1 MPLTLRLVKGS
12 ELTYSELDGNFTYL
26 SSSLNSLIATGS
38 VSSNVLT
45 FTKGDGSTFNL
56 TVNTGSAVAANTG
69 SLMVTGSVSSNTLTF
84 TKGDGSTFN
93 LTVNTGSGGGG
104 GGGTT
109 LVQNLT
115 SNQTVGG
122 VSPGDLFTAGSTIE
136 ALLRSMLITYIE
148 PTISSLLI
156 KLDGTTR
163 STATRDVGNSFTCN
177 SASFLATVDSP
188 DGNYPVSASITGSG
202 ADSGLFQAYFSNTLS
217 GTNAFTLGSALTINR
232 ATTAGNVTFIVN
244 TKSQTTADTQS
255 TNTGFAFYWRNYL
268 AASSTPIT
276 DNASAQSVI
285 NSDTVTSTLTTTK
298 AWTAICDANNNDPA
312 KYTYIIYPA
321 SYGDLSGI
329 IQDGATPVLTA
340 FIKLGDYTVSNAY
353 SSSTT
358 FRVYKSNQAQAFGS
372 GVTLTIS

>member
-56 TVNTGSAVAANTG
+56 TVNTGS
-69 SLMVTGSVSSNTLTF
+69 
-84 TKGDGSTFN
+84 
-93 LTVNTGSGGGG
+93 GGGV

-202 ADSGLFQAYFSNTLS
+202 ADSGLLQAYFSNTLS

-255 TNTGFAFYWRNYL
+255 TNTGFAFYWRIYL

-298 AWTAICDANNNDPA
+298 AWTPTCDANNNDPT

-321 SYGDLSGI
+321 SYGDLSNVI
-329 IQDGATPVLTA
+329 KDGALSVITA
-340 FIKLGDYTVSNAY
+340 FDKVGDFTVANAY
-353 SSSTT
+353 SSSTS
-358 FRVYKSNQAQAFGS
+358 FRVYQSKQKGAFGS

>member
-12 ELTYSELDGNFTYL
+12 ELSYSELDGNFTYL

-56 TVNTGSAVAANTG
+56 TVNTGSAAAANTG
-69 SLMVTGSVSSNTLTF
+69 SLMVTGSVSSNILTF
-84 TKGDGSTFN
+84 TKGDGSTFS

-104 GGGTT
+104 EGGTT
-109 LVQNLT
+109 LVQDLT
-115 SNQTVGG
+115 SNQIVGG
-122 VSPGDLFTAGSTIE
+122 VESGELFSAGSTLE
-136 ALLRSMLITYIE
+136 SVLRAILISYIE
-148 PTISSLLI
+148 PTVSSLTI
-156 KLDGTTR
+156 RSGGSSI
-163 STATRDVGNSFTCN
+163 STAARDVNNSFTYN

-202 ADSGLFQAYFSNTLS
+202 AASGLFQAYLSNTLS
-217 GTNAFTLGSALTINR
+217 GTNAFGLGSTLTVNR
-232 ATTAGNVTFIVN
+232 TSAGTVTFIVN

-276 DNASAQSVI
+276 DDSSAQSVI
-285 NSDTVTSTLTTTK
+285 NSDVVTSTLTTSK
-298 AWTAICDANNNDPA
+298 SWTATCDANNDDTDNW
-312 KYTYIIYPA
+312 TYIIYPA
-321 SYGDLSGI
+321 SYGLLSVI
-329 IQDGATPVLTA
+329 SQDGQLNVITA
-340 FIKLGDYTVSNAY
+340 FDVLGDFTVNNLY
-353 SSSTT
+353 SSSNT
-358 FRVYKSNQAQAFGS
+358 FKVYRSKARGAFGL

>member
-12 ELTYSELDGNFTYL
+12 ELTYSELDDNFTYL

-38 VSSNVLT
+38 VSNNVLT
-45 FTKGDGSTFNL
+45 FTKGNGSTF
-56 TVNTGSAVAANTG
+56 S
-69 SLMVTGSVSSNTLTF
+69 
-84 TKGDGSTFN
+84 

-109 LVQNLT
+109 LVQDLT
-115 SNQTVGG
+115 SNQIVGG
-122 VSPGDLFTAGSTIE
+122 VESGELFSAGSTLE
-136 ALLRSMLITYIE
+136 SVLRAMLISYIE
-148 PTISSLLI
+148 PTVSSLTI
-156 KLDGTTR
+156 RNGGSSI

-202 ADSGLFQAYFSNTLS
+202 ADSGLFQAYFSNALS

-232 ATTAGNVTFIVN
+232 ASTAGNVTFIVN

-276 DNASAQSVI
+276 DNSSAQSVI
-285 NSDTVTSTLTTTK
+285 NSGVVTSTLTTGK
-298 AWTAICDANNNDPA
+298 SWTATCDANNDDPN
-312 KYTYIIYPA
+312 KWTYIIYPA
-321 SYGDLSGI
+321 SYGLLSTI
-329 IQDGATPVLTA
+329 SQDGDLNVITA
-340 FIKLGDYTVSNAY
+340 FDVLGDFTISNLY
-353 SSSTT
+353 SSSNT
-358 FRVYKSNQAQAFGS
+358 FKVYRSKAKGAFGL

>member
-56 TVNTGSAVAANTG
+56 TVNTGSGVAANTG

-122 VSPGDLFTAGSTIE
+122 ISSGNLFTAGTTIE

-202 ADSGLFQAYFSNTLS
+202 ADSGLLQAYFSNTLS

-268 AASSTPIT
+268 AASSTLIT
-276 DNASAQSVI
+276 DNASAQTVVD
-285 NSDTVTSTLTTTK
+285 SDTVTSTLTTTK
-298 AWTAICDANNNDPA
+298 AWTPTCDANNNDPT

-321 SYGDLSGI
+321 SYGDLSNVI
-329 IQDGATPVLTA
+329 KDGALSVITA
-340 FIKLGDYTVSNAY
+340 FDKLGDFTVANAY
-353 SSSTT
+353 SSSTS
-358 FRVYKSNQAQAFGS
+358 FRVYQSKQKGAFGS

>member
-93 LTVNTGSGGGG
+93 LTVNTGSGGGR

-202 ADSGLFQAYFSNTLS
+202 ADSGLLQAYFSNTLS

>member
-26 SSSLNSLIATGS
+26 SSSLNLLIATGS
-38 VSSNVLT
+38 ISSNVLT

-56 TVNTGSAVAANTG
+56 TVNTGSAAAANTG

-109 LVQNLT
+109 LVQDLT

-122 VSPGDLFTAGSTIE
+122 ISSGNLFTAGTTIE

-202 ADSGLFQAYFSNTLS
+202 ADSGLLQAYFSNTLS

-268 AASSTPIT
+268 AASSTLIT

-285 NSDTVTSTLTTTK
+285 NSGTVTSTLTTTK
-298 AWTAICDANNNDPA
+298 AWTATCDASNDTVNN
-312 KYTYIIYPA
+312 YTYIIYPA
-321 SYGDLSGI
+321 TYGDLSGI
-329 IQDGATPVLTA
+329 SQDGIQPVIGA
-340 FIKLGDYTVSNAY
+340 FTKLGDFTISNAY

-358 FRVYKSNQAQAFGS
+358 FRVYKSNQDKAFGS

>member
-12 ELTYSELDGNFTYL
+12 ELSYSELDGNFTYL

-45 FTKGDGSTFNL
+45 FTKGDGSTF
-56 TVNTGSAVAANTG
+56 S
-69 SLMVTGSVSSNTLTF
+69 
-84 TKGDGSTFN
+84 

-109 LVQNLT
+109 LVQDLT

-122 VSPGDLFTAGSTIE
+122 VESGELFSAGSTLE
-136 ALLRSMLITYIE
+136 SVLRAMLISYIE
-148 PTISSLLI
+148 PTVSSLTI
-156 KLDGTTR
+156 KNGGSSI

-217 GTNAFTLGSALTINR
+217 GTNTFTLGSALTINR
-232 ATTAGNVTFIVN
+232 ATTSGTVTFIVN

-268 AASSTPIT
+268 AASSTVIS
-276 DNASAQSVI
+276 DNSTAQSVI
-285 NSDTVTSTLTTTK
+285 NSDVVTSTLTTGK
-298 AWTAICDANNNDPA
+298 SWTATCDANNADGS

-321 SYGDLSGI
+321 TYGDLSNV
-329 IQDGATPVLTA
+329 IQNGALSVLSA
-340 FIKLGDYTVSNAY
+340 FTEVGDFTISNLY

-358 FRVYKSNQAQAFGS
+358 FRVYKSNQPGAFALGT
-372 GVTLTIS
+372 TLTIS

>member
-12 ELTYSELDGNFTYL
+12 ELSYSELDDNFTYL

-56 TVNTGSAVAANTG
+56 TVNTGSAAAANTG
-69 SLMVTGSVSSNTLTF
+69 SLMVTGSVSSNILTF
-84 TKGDGSTFN
+84 TKGDGSTFS

-109 LVQNLT
+109 LVQDLT

-122 VSPGDLFTAGSTIE
+122 VAPGELFTAGSTLE
-136 ALLRSMLITYIE
+136 SVLRAMLITYIE
-148 PTISSLLI
+148 PTISSLTI
-156 KLDGTTR
+156 RNGGSNI

-217 GTNAFTLGSALTINR
+217 GTNTFTLGSALTINR
-232 ATTAGNVTFIVN
+232 ASTAGNVTFIVN

-268 AASSTPIT
+268 AASSTVIS
-276 DNASAQSVI
+276 DNSTAQSVI
-285 NSDTVTSTLTTTK
+285 NSGVVTSTLTTGK
-298 AWTAICDANNNDPA
+298 SWTATCDANNADGS
-312 KYTYIIYPA
+312 KFTYIIYPA
-321 SYGDLSGI
+321 TYGDLSNV
-329 IQDGATPVLTA
+329 IQNGALSVLSA
-340 FIKLGDYTVSNAY
+340 FTEVGDFTISNLY

-358 FRVYKSNQAQAFGS
+358 FRVYKSNQPGAFALGT
-372 GVTLTIS
+372 TLTIS